1 METMDNISPDCHTV
15 RVPIFDYEIFV
26 TRDPE
31 NMRAIFSTQSSEFD
45 ISYFR
50 QMSWLPMIG
59 KGIFTTCG
67 WDWKHSRSRLR
78 PQFAR
83 DIVSDVDREQRHVET
98 LMARLPVEIK
108 SKWTETV
115 DLQPLFFNFTLD
127 TASEFLYGQSVNSQQ
142 GSKEGVEMA
151 THFHHA
157 KMAVHR
163 RIELDK
169 FYWILNT
176 RKFRTACNSLH
187 KWVDEIVVARLAQL
201 KKQQQSLSKSPCDDN
216 GTQSKKFVLLDELA
230 KDTHNLDE
238 LRGETLNVL
247 VAGRDTTGSLLG
259 WVFYFLARHPEVYAK
274 LRRTIVETFG
284 SHPTRTNIDFNVL
297 RSCAFLQH
305 VIKEALRVATVI
317 PMNERVALR
326 DTTLPVGGGADGMGK
341 VFIPAGTQ
349 ILIPTYAMQHR
360 RDLWGSDVEEFKPER
375 WEAKKQPGWEFIPF
389 GAGDRK
395 CLGRKFLIST

>member
-1 METMDNISPDCHTV
+1 METMDSISPDCHTV

-59 KGIFTTCG
+59 KGIFTTRG

-108 SKWTETV
+108 SKWTEKV

-142 GSKEGVEMA
+142 GNKEGVEMA

-187 KWVDEIVVARLAQL
+187 KWVDEIIVARLAQL
-201 KKQQQSLSKSPCDDN
+201 KKQQQSLSKSPCADN

-230 KDTHNLDE
+230 KDTHDLDE

-259 WVFYFLARHPEVYAK
+259 WVFYFLARHPEMYAK
-274 LRRTIVETFG
+274 LRRTIVGTFG

-297 RSCAFLQH
+297 RSCTFLQH
-305 VIKEALRVATVI
+305 VIKEALRIATVI

-326 DTTLPVGGGADGMGK
+326 DTSLPVGGGPDGKGK

-395 CLGRKFLIST
+395 CLGRKFLVS